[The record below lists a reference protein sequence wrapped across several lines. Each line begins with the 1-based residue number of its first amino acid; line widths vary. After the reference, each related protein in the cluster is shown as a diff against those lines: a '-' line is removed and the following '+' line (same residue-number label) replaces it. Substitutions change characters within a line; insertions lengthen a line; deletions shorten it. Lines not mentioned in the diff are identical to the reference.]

1 MSAKREEGTG
11 VRVSEAQG
19 ARQKRELKR
28 GGRGAWQGGRLWK
41 ERCHSGK
48 ACTARGKGGKK
59 KRVCEKLTGKG
70 GAVDGPAGGAVA
82 FYDVTSLDHEL
93 LEDRLLELR
102 WITRGCRGERERE
115 KRDEKTHI
123 GNDSVDGRVSVSVA
137 VHTRR
142 ELTEVAGGEGTDG
155 IVEAE
160 DDAPGRRAVDIDVK
174 LRKGY

>member
-1 MSAKREEGTG
+1 M
-11 VRVSEAQG
+11 
-19 ARQKRELKR
+19 
-28 GGRGAWQGGRLWK
+28 
-41 ERCHSGK
+41 
-48 ACTARGKGGKK
+48 
-59 KRVCEKLTGKG
+59 CEKLTGKG

-142 ELTEVAGGEGTDG
+142 ELTEVAGGQRADG
-155 IVEAE
+155 VKQAK
-160 DDAPGRRAVDIDVK
+160 DDASGRSTVNVDVK
-174 LRKGY
+174 LR